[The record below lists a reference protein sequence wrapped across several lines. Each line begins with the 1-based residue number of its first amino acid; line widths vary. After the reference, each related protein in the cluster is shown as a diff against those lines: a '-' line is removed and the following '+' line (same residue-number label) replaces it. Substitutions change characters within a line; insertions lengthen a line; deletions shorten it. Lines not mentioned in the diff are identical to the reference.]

1 MQNRSFTLF
10 ILLLS
15 ISAGAFAQ
23 NSGVDQGFGLSVSVA
38 DVNGTRRVSSTSATI
53 DADYSVRV
61 KQFGIVYAI
70 RKDFIRWR
78 GGSISIGSPLMLGF
92 SSTNRY
98 RSIDFDGTKR
108 DTITGIKGTQLA
120 FEIPVVADLNI
131 GLHSAADESR
141 RSLGLYI
148 GVGYQYSYTKIRTS
162 VGKVPYDKFDP
173 VFRAGIRM
181 GAVWETRWSIGFN
194 VRGASNTNRTYG
206 IHLLKE
212 L

>member
-1 MQNRSFTLF
+1 MRNRTFTLF
-10 ILLLS
+10 IMLLLTGL
-15 ISAGAFAQ
+15 GAFAQ
-23 NSGVDQGFGLSVSVA
+23 NGGIDQGFGLSVSVA
-38 DVNGTRRVSSTSATI
+38 DVNGTRRVSSTSGSI

-61 KQFGIVYAI
+61 KQFGIVYAV
-70 RKDFIRWR
+70 RTDLIRWK
-78 GGSISIGSPLMLGF
+78 GGSISIGSPLMLGW
-92 SSTNRY
+92 SRTNRY

-131 GLHSAADESR
+131 GLHSAGDESR

-162 VGKVPYDKFDP
+162 VGKVPYDQFDP
-173 VFRAGIRM
+173 VFRAGLRM
-181 GAVWETRWSIGFN
+181 GAAWETRWSIGLN